1 MKKLT
6 FWTNFQKNRTQ
17 KFLNHFIQFFGQT
30 FLMYIETKLRSQNF
44 QIHFDLWK
52 IFTILNFYIFLLK
65 ISLPPNL
72 EIFWKTNFKKGERNF
87 VGNMFIFILR
97 PHSCKSDKNFL
108 SSILSSEWK
117 FLKMKVMKNA
127 SKAKTHLNDLWI
139 YLPIIIICWFIYRF
153 ILLEDIIKKC
163 FG

>member
-1 MKKLT
+1 M
-6 FWTNFQKNRTQ
+6 
-17 KFLNHFIQFFGQT
+17 H
-30 FLMYIETKLRSQNF
+30 IETKLRSQNF

-52 IFTILNFYIFLLK
+52 IFKILNFYIFLLK
-65 ISLPPNL
+65 ISLPPHL
-72 EIFWKTNFKKGERNF
+72 EIIWKTNFQKSERNF

-117 FLKMKVMKNA
+117 ILKMEMIENT
-127 SKAKTHLNDLWI
+127 SKTKTHLNDTWI
-139 YLPIIIICWFIYRF
+139 YWLIIIIYLFVYRF
-153 ILLEDIIKKC
+153 ILLEDIIRKH